1 VDHRDDPALPLRLQ
15 RRERP
20 RPPGRQR
27 PSLQRGDEEKR
38 DEEERDD
45 RSEVHSWRT
54 LSREV
59 GGYTQPVDGLF
70 DWYWLGVV
78 LGLGVSDGAMG
89 REARRPLLAAL
100 FLGILALGVVLAL
113 VVIAWWA
120 ILAFAGAAL
129 VAWYALRRLS
139 PAARPVAALA
149 TAALAFVPVLGYAL
163 VAVVPVAGGRLS
175 RRADTRYAGLR
186 VLAKD

>member
-1 VDHRDDPALPLRLQ
+1 
-15 RRERP
+15 
-20 RPPGRQR
+20 
-27 PSLQRGDEEKR
+27 
-38 DEEERDD
+38 
-45 RSEVHSWRT
+45 
-54 LSREV
+54 
-59 GGYTQPVDGLF
+59 VDGLF

-100 FLGILALGVVLAL
+100 FLGILALAVVLAL
-113 VVIAWWA
+113 VTIAWWA

-129 VAWYALRRLS
+129 VASYALRRLS
-139 PAARPVAALA
+139 PAARPLAALVS
-149 TAALAFVPVLGYAL
+149 TALAFVPVLGYAL
-163 VAVVPVAGGRLS
+163 VAVVPVVGARLS